1 MGGNPHNIY
10 GNKIIQNFNQ
20 TNLISNNFD
29 FSLTS
34 YSATI
39 VWFTKDC
46 AIKLNL
52 LILIDV
58 LRKYSPNSTYDPCLA
73 CRVHHCLTQL
83 MILAWSIDVG
93 SYLSLAVPLFWI
105 CWCQWPPLEDL
116 LWLAQEH
123 FDCAVWID
131 KCKRQEDI
139 PYFYW
144 RENEINS
151 EIIGNPKA
159 GIGLAWSLEHY
170 QAPSLIPYRNFQRMT
185 VTTRT

>member
-39 VWFTKDC
+39 VLFTKDC

-58 LRKYSPNSTYDPCLA
+58 LRKYSSNSTYDPCLV

-93 SYLSLAVPLFWI
+93 CYLSLSVPLF
-105 CWCQWPPLEDL
+105 
-116 LWLAQEH
+116 
-123 FDCAVWID
+123 
-131 KCKRQEDI
+131 
-139 PYFYW
+139 
-144 RENEINS
+144 
-151 EIIGNPKA
+151 
-159 GIGLAWSLEHY
+159 
-170 QAPSLIPYRNFQRMT
+170 
-185 VTTRT
+185 